1 MRGNKPS
8 LDVFKSRFS
17 SLLDKQESFS
27 AIVYRSSTPKYATET
42 DLLTGIG
49 SQIYGGR
56 WNPPGLA
63 TVYASL
69 TPETAMA
76 ESLAQ
81 HRYYGLA
88 ISSALPRTFVA
99 LEIKL
104 QAIVDFRFG
113 WIRKKLG
120 VSFQRMVSIDWRG
133 ESKKKK
139 TPITQI
145 LGKAGSECGF
155 EGLIVPSAAD
165 PHGHNLVLFPNN
177 LGGMDQITVINS
189 HQL

>member
-1 MRGNKPS
+1 MPGYK
-8 LDVFKSRFS
+8 
-17 SLLDKQESFS
+17 SLLDSFKFRLTNFVDNQEALFTT
-27 AIVYRSSTPKYATET
+27 AFRSSTPKYAKET

-49 SQIYGGR
+49 SQLYGGR

-76 ESLAQ
+76 ESLAH
-81 HRYYGLA
+81 HRYYGLP
-88 ISSALPRTFVA
+88 ISAALPRTFVA
-99 LEIKL
+99 LEIKI
-104 QAIVDFRFG
+104 QSIVDFRLG

-120 VSFQRMVSIDWRG
+120 VSFQRMVSLDWRA

-139 TPITQI
+139 SPLTQI
-145 LGKAGSECGF
+145 LGQAGAECGF

-165 PHGHNLVLFPNN
+165 PHGYNLVLFPHN
-177 LGGMDQITVINS
+177 LKAISKIAVINS
-189 HQL
+189 QEL